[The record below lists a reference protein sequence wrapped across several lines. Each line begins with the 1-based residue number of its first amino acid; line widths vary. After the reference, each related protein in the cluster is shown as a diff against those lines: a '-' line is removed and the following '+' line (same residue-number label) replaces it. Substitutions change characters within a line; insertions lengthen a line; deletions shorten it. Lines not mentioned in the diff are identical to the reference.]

1 MNTDRYKQNKT
12 KQKLFKILNN
22 FLESKGILRP
32 KGLII
37 ATLLELTLLQN
48 YTLKVNNKSSLAD
61 SDSNLIYVVNIR
73 LLTLT
78 LNLLIILNHN

>member
-61 SDSNLIYVVNIR
+61 SDSNLIHVVNIR